1 MFRAPGLIV
10 ALALCACLFG
20 GAVWLRASLAGAFAR
35 GQAHGR
41 ALAAAQAYAQL
52 AQRQAALDVVRRAAE
67 RDVAAL
73 EAEKDA
79 LREMLHDLEQ
89 QAALADAARPGAG
102 GANSAPSARPVSRPP
117 ACLDAGLVRALDA
130 IRRPAAG
137 ARAP

>member
-1 MFRAPGLIV
+1 MLRAQGLLA
-10 ALALCACLFG
+10 ALALCAAIVG
-20 GAVWLRASLAGAFAR
+20 GAVWLRASLDASFSRGKAF
-35 GQAHGR
+35 GE
-41 ALAAAQAYAQL
+41 ALAAAQAHAGL
-52 AQRQAALDVVRRAAE
+52 AQAQADAEKLRRASE

-79 LREMLHDLEQ
+79 LRESLHELEKK
-89 QAALADAARPGAG
+89 AAPAARAG
-102 GANSAPSARPVSRPP
+102 DHRRGP